1 MPHLPL
7 LLTIE
12 LEDYFQAPEFDRALG
27 FAHWPRFEDRLAVGT
42 ERVMRILDEAKVS
55 ATFFVSLWTAE
66 RAPEL
71 VREVVRKG
79 HEIALRGDPKSAP
92 GIEPHAARDELV
104 ASWDAL
110 ARLIGRTVRGFRAG
124 GELQHQVSP
133 SLLRNLAT
141 AGYTYDS
148 STRTGYL
155 PRSMTAANEG
165 VPADGH
171 RTREVPVWPV
181 GLRHISIRAVSRG
194 LERWERLSPAPVA
207 LRLRT
212 WELDPD
218 QPRISAVGLLARHL
232 HYRRLDATEGRL
244 RDLLARRHVQPV
256 AAWLDADDV
265 PRVATLEPKAGRA
278 AAPRLNGSGGG
289 SAAPVT
295 VVVPCYNELAV
306 IPYLANVLN
315 QVSRKLSEHYRVEY
329 ILVDDGSTDGSAQ
342 ELGRAFGERPD
353 CRIIHHPRNTGLAAA
368 ILTGLRAAETE
379 IVCSIDCDCTYDP
392 HELEAMIPL
401 LADGVDMVTASPYHP
416 LGHVRNVPRWRL
428 ALSRTASAVYRA
440 VMRQKLH
447 TYTSCFRVY
456 RRSTILALQLKEP
469 GFLGLAELVGQ
480 LDAGGKTI
488 VEHPATL
495 EARVLGQ
502 SKMKILRTVGGH
514 LGLIGRLAARRAF
527 RP

>member
-1 MPHLPL
+1 
-7 LLTIE
+7 
-12 LEDYFQAPEFDRALG
+12 
-27 FAHWPRFEDRLAVGT
+27 
-42 ERVMRILDEAKVS
+42 
-55 ATFFVSLWTAE
+55 
-66 RAPEL
+66 
-71 VREVVRKG
+71 
-79 HEIALRGDPKSAP
+79 
-92 GIEPHAARDELV
+92 
-104 ASWDAL
+104 
-110 ARLIGRTVRGFRAG
+110 
-124 GELQHQVSP
+124 
-133 SLLRNLAT
+133 
-141 AGYTYDS
+141 
-148 STRTGYL
+148 
-155 PRSMTAANEG
+155 
-165 VPADGH
+165 
-171 RTREVPVWPV
+171 
-181 GLRHISIRAVSRG
+181 
-194 LERWERLSPAPVA
+194 
-207 LRLRT
+207 
-212 WELDPD
+212 
-218 QPRISAVGLLARHL
+218 
-232 HYRRLDATEGRL
+232 L
-244 RDLLARRHVQPV
+244 RDLLARRRVQPV
-256 AAWLDADDV
+256 AAWLDTDEV
-265 PRVATLEPKAGRA
+265 PRIATLDPNPRPA

-315 QVSRKLSEHYRVEY
+315 QVSRKLSEHYRMKY

-456 RRSTILALQLKEP
+456 RRSTILALELKEP

-480 LDAGGKTI
+480 LDAGGRTI